1 MYVKQFQTNLHCLS
15 DSDLINS
22 QLILGDMNGT
32 ADGTVNHVKSF
43 PGTIPTG
50 VFLGYHHT
58 LNTNELNVF

>member
-1 MYVKQFQTNLHCLS
+1 
-15 DSDLINS
+15 
-22 QLILGDMNGT
+22 MNGT
-32 ADGTVNHVKSF
+32 ADGTVNHVKCF